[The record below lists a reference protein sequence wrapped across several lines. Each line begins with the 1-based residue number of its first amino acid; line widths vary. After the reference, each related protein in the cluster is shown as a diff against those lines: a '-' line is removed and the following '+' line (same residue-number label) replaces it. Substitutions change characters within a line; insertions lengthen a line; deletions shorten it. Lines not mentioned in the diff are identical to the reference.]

1 MSVSAAASHRLV
13 TSDGLPHPA
22 TGMSISELSDR
33 QDDAL
38 EILTDGGA
46 IVLHSD
52 DGEQLFGVL
61 TRNTQLVGDATL
73 AAMIDAGTVPPLDQ
87 LLEMDDRGELP
98 FGPYRDWQP
107 HSHGTSR
114 PGEQS

>member
-1 MSVSAAASHRLV
+1 MSVSVAAYHRLV
-13 TSDGLPHPA
+13 THDGLPHPA
-22 TGMSISELSDR
+22 TGMSISELSDH

-38 EILTDGGA
+38 EILKDGGA

-73 AAMIDAGTVPPLDQ
+73 AAMIDAGTIPPLDQ
-87 LLEMDDRGELP
+87 LVEMDDRGELP

-107 HSHGTSR
+107 RAHGDSR
-114 PGEQS
+114 SSEQS